1 MAPNVLT
8 QSTIRRI
15 LGGRAPYS
23 VRAQWAAVATWA
35 ARRVVS
41 VWLVAMCVAPAVSM
55 VLTSIRVCE
64 RGHQAERGWLLR
76 GGDGRSRLRWTMRLS
91 LWLIN
96 DTKNC
101 TS

>member
-64 RGHQAERGWLLR
+64 RGPSKLCRT
-76 GGDGRSRLRWTMRLS
+76 RSRGV
-91 LWLIN
+91 
-96 DTKNC
+96 
-101 TS
+101 